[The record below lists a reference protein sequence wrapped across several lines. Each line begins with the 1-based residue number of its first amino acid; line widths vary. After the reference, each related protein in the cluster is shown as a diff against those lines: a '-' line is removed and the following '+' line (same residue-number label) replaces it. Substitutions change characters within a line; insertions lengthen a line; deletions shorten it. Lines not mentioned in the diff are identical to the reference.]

1 MDNPSLKT
9 RKRSAI
15 SPQWA
20 HWRSVV
26 EQWKDSGENPEEFC
40 AHRSIVFSKFRWWR
54 GHIEKQGGRAET
66 RVATKAEPAFVPL
79 VVRGNAREVCTA
91 GSDAPPLEL
100 VLRGGCMVRV
110 HPGFDES
117 CLVRLVAALESAR
130 CG

>member
-66 RVATKAEPAFVPL
+66 RVATKAEPAFVPRSVSQRGVAFPAL
-79 VVRGNAREVCTA
+79 RVPGERANASDVPANQPVRGA
-91 GSDAPPLEL
+91 
-100 VLRGGCMVRV
+100 V
-110 HPGFDES
+110 HRT
-117 CLVRLVAALESAR
+117 VT
-130 CG
+130 